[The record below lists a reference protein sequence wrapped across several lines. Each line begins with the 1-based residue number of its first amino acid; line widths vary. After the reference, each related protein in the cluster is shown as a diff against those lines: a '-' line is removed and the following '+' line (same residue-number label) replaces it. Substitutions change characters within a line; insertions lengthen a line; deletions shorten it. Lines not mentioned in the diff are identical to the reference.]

1 MPWKILNILF
11 LLVSYLGVNA
21 QQISIDRGLKI
32 GSLWC
37 FPSLT
42 DSLTYYYLPSSA
54 DLARDEKGLPKF
66 SLLRY
71 VSNKNSTSEN
81 SLTEADGGAVLHF
94 LVKYDTPHE
103 SIRKANGLLK
113 NMVGENAI
121 LKAPIIFKKA
131 RYMLVSSILNDEK
144 YKVLSTGDAPV
155 LENSTMAFSFELN
168 PKDSKILLESFKTGT
183 SDVSI
188 VFDFTFDGFTDSYQA
203 NLEVNWAKIHKI
215 SDFSAHGKLYFA
227 GFDVQD
233 NVDKLL
239 KNEAIKLT
247 TVGNNVKMESLVNR
261 VYDKII
267 DLLYEQTSPENMP
280 TEKHEAVLGSLS
292 TKIGQGLK
300 EIEKKLPFS
309 FGASFKQ
316 KNIRQEG
323 TAKYDFS
330 GRANVERHHFVTFNI
345 ADIHKKY
352 GGNSLIFKDI
362 ALFDAV
368 FQQRNLSISIDGE
381 IERDFAKM
389 INNITIFVKK
399 THQDSTVTLKEMTIN
414 KSFMKNANTPTISYL
429 NHSDI
434 NQEAWLE
441 YEYQVV
447 WQLVGGHK
455 VVSEWTKNNSQ
466 LINLYVPY
474 KKWKINFDGDLNKP
488 KAMNVSA
495 IMVQINYL
503 FAGKKITENMK
514 ISLTDNLESKFFEI
528 TVPNNFEELDYTI
541 TWLKKDG
548 TSQNFTGKDKYG
560 LIIIDKNLN

>member
-1 MPWKILNILF
+1 M
-11 LLVSYLGVNA
+11 
-21 QQISIDRGLKI
+21 
-32 GSLWC
+32 
-37 FPSLT
+37 
-42 DSLTYYYLPSSA
+42 
-54 DLARDEKGLPKF
+54 
-66 SLLRY
+66 
-71 VSNKNSTSEN
+71 
-81 SLTEADGGAVLHF
+81 
-94 LVKYDTPHE
+94 
-103 SIRKANGLLK
+103 
-113 NMVGENAI
+113 
-121 LKAPIIFKKA
+121 
-131 RYMLVSSILNDEK
+131 
-144 YKVLSTGDAPV
+144 
-155 LENSTMAFSFELN
+155 
-168 PKDSKILLESFKTGT
+168 
-183 SDVSI
+183 
-188 VFDFTFDGFTDSYQA
+188 
-203 NLEVNWAKIHKI
+203 
-215 SDFSAHGKLYFA
+215 
-227 GFDVQD
+227 QD

-247 TVGNNVKMESLVNR
+247 TMGNNVKMESLVNR

-267 DLLYEQTSPENMP
+267 DLLYEQTSPENIP
-280 TEKHEAVLGSLS
+280 TEKHEAVLRSLS

-323 TAKYDFS
+323 SAKYDFS

-345 ADIHKKY
+345 SDIHKKY
-352 GGNSLIFKDI
+352 GNNSLIFKDI
-362 ALFDAV
+362 ALFDAA

-381 IERDFAKM
+381 IERDFSKM

-414 KSFMKNANTPTISYL
+414 KSFMKNTNAPTISYL
-429 NHSDI
+429 NHSDS

-514 ISLTDNLESKFFEI
+514 ISPTDNLESKFFEI

>member
-1 MPWKILNILF
+1 M
-11 LLVSYLGVNA
+11 
-21 QQISIDRGLKI
+21 
-32 GSLWC
+32 
-37 FPSLT
+37 
-42 DSLTYYYLPSSA
+42 
-54 DLARDEKGLPKF
+54 
-66 SLLRY
+66 
-71 VSNKNSTSEN
+71 
-81 SLTEADGGAVLHF
+81 
-94 LVKYDTPHE
+94 
-103 SIRKANGLLK
+103 
-113 NMVGENAI
+113 
-121 LKAPIIFKKA
+121 
-131 RYMLVSSILNDEK
+131 
-144 YKVLSTGDAPV
+144 
-155 LENSTMAFSFELN
+155 
-168 PKDSKILLESFKTGT
+168 
-183 SDVSI
+183 
-188 VFDFTFDGFTDSYQA
+188 
-203 NLEVNWAKIHKI
+203 
-215 SDFSAHGKLYFA
+215 
-227 GFDVQD
+227 
-233 NVDKLL
+233 
-239 KNEAIKLT
+239 
-247 TVGNNVKMESLVNR
+247 
-261 VYDKII
+261 
-267 DLLYEQTSPENMP
+267 
-280 TEKHEAVLGSLS
+280 
-292 TKIGQGLK
+292 
-300 EIEKKLPFS
+300 
-309 FGASFKQ
+309 
-316 KNIRQEG
+316 
-323 TAKYDFS
+323 
-330 GRANVERHHFVTFNI
+330 
-345 ADIHKKY
+345 
-352 GGNSLIFKDI
+352 IFKDV
-362 ALFDAV
+362 ALFDAA